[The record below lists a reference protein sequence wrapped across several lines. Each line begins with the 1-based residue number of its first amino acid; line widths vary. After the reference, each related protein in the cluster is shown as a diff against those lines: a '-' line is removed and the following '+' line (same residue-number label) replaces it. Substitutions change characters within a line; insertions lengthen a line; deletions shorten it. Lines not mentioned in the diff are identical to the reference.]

1 MNGKGSKRRP
11 RTISRAEE
19 QLRWDMA
26 FNKKPEGES
35 MKTYLAVSWTGE
47 TTHISAYTS
56 SDAYEQAASF
66 CGESGIKKFEYAN
79 NQKVN
84 L

>member
-1 MNGKGSKRRP
+1 
-11 RTISRAEE
+11 
-19 QLRWDMA
+19 
-26 FNKKPEGES
+26 

-56 SDAYEQAASF
+56 SDAYGQAVSF
-66 CGESGIKKFEYAN
+66 CGDSGIKKFEYAY